1 MKTIILILAAFILIS
16 GCADTHKRDV
26 FSYLDAAINRQD
38 WVAAYRMIELD
49 LISLEP
55 RIRQQAFSRVEHHPE
70 IKIGAKK
77 SFSKDAL
84 TASYKLYG
92 LKMAVTVE
100 KNRLDYYRRSIAT
113 PDEYNEAENNFHEIF
128 DKLIAENKPLASL
141 EDEIQATPAR
151 SASLGKGGVADL
163 LDILAKPKI
172 RRSEII
178 PMLGRPS
185 SVFENGS
192 ILAWWLKI
200 TDDQYSVK
208 SALSG
213 EVTHCL
219 VVVFDQN
226 TRLIEHKLV
235 KIEAGNTDEML
246 ASLSIGQVSR
256 REVLARLGAPSRHFE
271 QESILTWFIRVE
283 GNTYS
288 VVSTLHHADAT
299 HSLVLVFTPA
309 GTLSEKSFVRIV
321 R

>member
-1 MKTIILILAAFILIS
+1 MFSVLLMIS
-16 GCADTHKRDV
+16 GCAGVPYAGVPYKDD
-26 FSYLDAAINRQD
+26 FSQVDEAILQQD
-38 WVAAYRMIELD
+38 WMMAYRRLELN
-49 LISLEP
+49 LISPEP
-55 RIRQQAFSRVEHHPE
+55 GIRQQAFSRVEHHPE
-70 IKIGAKK
+70 IRLGAKK
-77 SFSKDAL
+77 SFDKDAL

-92 LKMAVTVE
+92 VKMAVTVE

-113 PDEYNEAENNFHEIF
+113 PEEYIEAENNFHEIF

-141 EDEIQATPAR
+141 EDEIQATPSR
-151 SASLGKGGVADL
+151 SASLGKRGVADL
-163 LDILAKPKI
+163 LDFLAKPKI

-185 SVFENGS
+185 SVFEKGS
-192 ILAWWLKI
+192 ILAWWLRI

-219 VVVFDQN
+219 VLVFDQN
-226 TRLIEHKLV
+226 TRLIEHNLV
-235 KIEAGNTDEML
+235 KIEPGNTDEML

-271 QESILTWFIRVE
+271 QESILTWFMRVE

-288 VVSTLHHADAT
+288 VVSTLHHTDAT
-299 HSLVLVFTPA
+299 HSLVVVFTPA